1 MSPSRQNAGTARRS
15 TLPARESPPSVR
27 WPGRLAVLVLPAL
40 SIFAGARSFAAAAA
54 LPPARQ
60 EARAP
65 AMSDAERIEQALQS
79 LRTGKDIEA
88 NLARLRDA
96 IENSGDPGTLAK
108 QLGTV
113 LLADGRYA
121 MASDFLAEARARLPK
136 DGNVALQLGKAQA
149 LLRRFDEAVASLTA
163 ADQLMPPG
171 PHPIVK
177 QFLATALAGQQRFD
191 DAERTAIEARREAEA
206 FNAALPAGRAPLQ
219 LADFEFT
226 RANVLHIAVRFDAA
240 LAVLAAL
247 EAQPLDVADRAKAA
261 LLRAKILD
269 ARGDDAGA
277 LAAYA
282 AARAAAPDDVEACYE
297 NASFLVRRAKHAEA
311 KALLE
316 QVVARDPQHEGA
328 WFNLARTLPRVGDAT
343 GGKAAMARYQEI
355 HDRKLKD
362 DERLTELRRA
372 LAAKR

>member
-1 MSPSRQNAGTARRS
+1 MSAPRPPAPGGATRFARRRAFVATS
-15 TLPARESPPSVR
+15 L
-27 WPGRLAVLVLPAL
+27 L
-40 SIFAGARSFAAAAA
+40 AAA
-54 LPPARQ
+54 LAQ
-60 EARAP
+60 AAWIAVAAP
-65 AMSDAERIEQALQS
+65 AAHGGTQGASPAVAPDAARIEQALRA
-79 LRTGKDIEA
+79 LRAGKEIES
-88 NLARLRDA
+88 NLALLRDT
-96 IENSGDPGTLAK
+96 IERSGDPGTLAR
-108 QLGTV
+108 QIGVV
-113 LLADGRYA
+113 LLTDGRYA
-121 MASDFLAEARARLPK
+121 MAADFLAVARTRLPQ

-163 ADQLMPPG
+163 ADALLPPG

-177 QFLATALAGQQRFD
+177 QFLATSLAGQHRFD
-191 DAERTAIEARREAEA
+191 DAERMAVLALGEAET
-206 FNAALPAGRAPLQ
+206 FNANLAAGRPPLE

-226 RANVLHIAVRFDAA
+226 RANVLHIAVRFDDA
-240 LAVLAAL
+240 LAVLAQL
-247 EAQPLDVADRAKAA
+247 ERQPLGAAERAKAA

-282 AARAAAPDDVEACYE
+282 AALAAVPDDVEACYE

-311 KALLE
+311 KTLLE

-328 WFNLARTLPRVGDAT
+328 WFNLARTLPRAGDAA
-343 GGKAAMARYQEI
+343 GGRAAMARYQEI

-372 LAAKR
+372 LAARQ